1 MQQSTDPAG
10 YQRNQTTPSLGA
22 IPSMPDLTNI
32 EDGDLIAACVR
43 LRAEH
48 AEWAREVQ
56 SRQSPVGSECDLGSD
71 PLLSELHERWLKSL
85 REIRQAEPRSLQGA
99 LARLVA
105 ARETARWSSGTD
117 GRAMSFV
124 CDAVDDFIA
133 VMENCEERHPIMPR
147 PRPSWLDLWSPW
159 SWLNQGR
166 GL

>member
-43 LRAEH
+43 LRADH
-48 AEWAREVQ
+48 AEWDRQVR
-56 SRQSPVGSECDLGSD
+56 SRQNRVGSECDLGSD
-71 PLLSELHERWLKSL
+71 HLLSELRERWLKSL
-85 REIRQAEPRSLQGA
+85 REIRRAEPRSLQGA

-105 ARETARWSSGTD
+105 ARETARWSSDAD

-133 VMENCEERHPIMPR
+133 VLETCEDPLPIVPR
-147 PRPSWLDLWSPW
+147 PRPSWLKRWSPW
-159 SWLNQGR
+159 SG
-166 GL
+166 